1 MSDDGFERLRMV
13 LRRASAVGVGCHYWC
28 VPEYGV
34 PVEHLEV
41 LGLAKP
47 IKTQVPKCEYPGC
60 NLLDACRHRT
70 MFADKAPGIAGRK
83 FRLTPVGIGA
93 AESTAELAAQIGERP
108 LARRILDAVAAAP
121 EPLTGFGL
129 YWRLLEPEL
138 EELAATGEEPV
149 PRLSRPAVRFYLD
162 LLIAAGWLR
171 EDPADGLIRR
181 VDSN

>member
-1 MSDDGFERLRMV
+1 MSEDGFERLRMV

-28 VPEYGV
+28 VPEFGV

-47 IKTQVPKCEYPGC
+47 IKTQVPKCEDHGC
-60 NLLDACRHRT
+60 HLLDACRHRT

-83 FRLTPVGIGA
+83 FRLTPAGIDA
-93 AESTAELAAQIGERP
+93 AESTAELAAQIRERP

-121 EPLTGFGL
+121 EPLTGFAL

-138 EELAATGEEPV
+138 DEQAEMGQPPV
-149 PRLSRPAVRFYLD
+149 PPLSRPAVRFYLD
-162 LLIAAGWLR
+162 LLLAAGHVR
-171 EDPADGLIRR
+171 EDSVDGTLRTT
-181 VDSN
+181 